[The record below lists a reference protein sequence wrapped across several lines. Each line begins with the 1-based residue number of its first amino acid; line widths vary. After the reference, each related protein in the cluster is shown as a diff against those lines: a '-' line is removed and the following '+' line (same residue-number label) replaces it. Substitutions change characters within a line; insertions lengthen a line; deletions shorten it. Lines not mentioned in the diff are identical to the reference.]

1 MEFAYLLTGGA
12 PIIKKYQVNA
22 TLGTA
27 GIPVT
32 KGGANSKGV
41 VAATTTAAVGF
52 LGLTLD
58 TATYQAGQ
66 NADNATDQ
74 AAYVSVIIN
83 PSAVYRAKLSGGA
96 TDNTALPLFAATSAS
111 ATGLSVTSTT
121 ATDLS
126 SPTMDEGVIFGYD
139 GANLGIGRKITSV
152 ASTVATVITAFP
164 RDNAVGDRYFVV
176 PLCSSP
182 YGFEMSNPQLTTL
195 LTQVDATAAVSLSP
209 VNFNT
214 VEMELRD
221 VGSNGASN
229 SFVYLVGN
237 GHVFSAGLVV

>member
-1 MEFAYLLTGGA
+1 MEFGYLLSGGA
-12 PIIKKYQVNA
+12 PILKKYQVNA
-22 TLGTA
+22 SLATA

-41 VAATTTAAVGF
+41 IAATTTAAVG
-52 LGLTLD
+52 LVGCTLD

-66 NADNATDQ
+66 NTDNYTDNAASVT
-74 AAYVSVIIN
+74 VIIN
-83 PSAVYRAKLSGGA
+83 PQAVWRAKLCGGA
-96 TDNTALPLFAATSAS
+96 TENTALPLFSCTTAS
-111 ATGLSVTSTT
+111 ATGLSVTSTN

-139 GANLGIGRKITSV
+139 GVNGGIGRKITSV
-152 ASTVATVITAFP
+152 AATVATVITAFP

-176 PLCSSP
+176 PLCGSP
-182 YGFEMSNPQLTTL
+182 FGFEMSNPQLTTL
-195 LTQVDATAAVSLSP
+195 LTQVDATAAVSLTP

-214 VEMELRD
+214 VEMDLRD
-221 VGSNGASN
+221 SAASGSTN
-229 SFVYLVGN
+229 SYVFLVGN

>member
-1 MEFAYLLTGGA
+1 MDFAYLLSGGA
-12 PIIKKYQVNA
+12 PIMKKFQVNA
-22 TLGTA
+22 TLATP

-41 VAATTTAAVGF
+41 IAATTTAAVGC
-52 LGLTLD
+52 LGCTLD
-58 TATYQAGQ
+58 TATYAAGQ

-74 AAYVSVIIN
+74 AAYVTVIIN
-83 PSAVYRAKLSGGA
+83 PLAVWRAKLCGGA
-96 TDNTALPLFAATSAS
+96 TDNTALPLFSVTTAS
-111 ATGLSVTSTT
+111 ATGLSVTATG

-139 GANLGIGRKITSV
+139 GANAGIGRKITSV
-152 ASTVATVITAFP
+152 AATVATVITAFP
-164 RDNAVGDRYFVV
+164 RDTVVGDRFFVV

-182 YGFEMSNPQLTTL
+182 FGFEMSNPQLTTL
-195 LTQVDATAAVSLSP
+195 LDQVDATAAVTLSN

-221 VGSNGASN
+221 ASANGASN
-229 SFVYLVGN
+229 SFVYLVAN
-237 GHVFSAGLVV
+237 GHCFSAGLVV